1 MPAGVA
7 RVRRDKDDW
16 EDTPLVH
23 YRHLTGGS
31 CASFAC
37 YAAIGARNYRDLEGL
52 KVTWVRLKARIGH
65 FIQLHQLDQDLRQG
79 LPNPVLFWNRT

>member
-16 EDTPLVH
+16 EDTALVNYH
-23 YRHLTGGS
+23 RLTGGS
-31 CASFAC
+31 RASFAC
-37 YAAIGARNYRDLEGL
+37 YAAIGGRNCRELEGL
-52 KVTWVRLKARIGH
+52 KVTWARLKARGGH

-79 LPNPVLFWNRT
+79 LPNPVVFWNRT

>member
-7 RVRRDKDDW
+7 RVRRDRDDW
-16 EDTPLVH
+16 QDTPFVN

-31 CASFAC
+31 RASFTC
-37 YAAIGARNYRDLEGL
+37 YAAIGARHCRDLEGL
-52 KVTWVRLKARIGH
+52 KVTWARLKARGGH

-79 LPNPVLFWNRT
+79 LPNPVVFWNRT